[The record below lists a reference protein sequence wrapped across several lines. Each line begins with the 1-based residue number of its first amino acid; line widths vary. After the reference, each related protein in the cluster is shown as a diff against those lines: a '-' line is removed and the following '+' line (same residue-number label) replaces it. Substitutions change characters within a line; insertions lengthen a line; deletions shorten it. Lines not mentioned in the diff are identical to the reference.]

1 MKSVIAIFFIL
12 IGIQSIAQNTKPIV
26 IGKADSF
33 HSAILNEKREILVY
47 TPKSWDGVSN
57 TTRYP
62 VIYVLDGYDFFHS
75 VTGLI
80 QYLSSFGKMP
90 EMIIVSI
97 SNTDRRRDLTPT
109 HFTKWS
115 DGEVDLAGLKIL
127 EVAKNS
133 LLSFKR

>member
-1 MKSVIAIFFIL
+1 MKSVISIFFIL

-80 QYLSSFGKMP
+80 QYL
-90 EMIIVSI
+90 
-97 SNTDRRRDLTPT
+97 
-109 HFTKWS
+109 
-115 DGEVDLAGLKIL
+115 
-127 EVAKNS
+127 
-133 LLSFKR
+133 